1 MIVEVT
7 LLDGT
12 LVKFEL
18 DSKSIGQ
25 DLLDK
30 VAEHLNL
37 VRSLA
42 VI

>member
-1 MIVEVT
+1 MKIEVT

-37 VRSLA
+37 VC
-42 VI
+42 VK